1 MSWEGI
7 VTGAGV
13 VTVVEGD
20 DTTNSRGRY
29 LSLVFPILYTRV
41 GVVFEGLV
49 DATKAVGQS
58 LPLDDI
64 VLPGVAAAVDDMAGL
79 TELTRLPTLFGCMGL
94 QVDTALTR
102 TLVSREL
109 QTFVMVDEVGGLEK
123 LLVGM
128 MGVWS

>member
-7 VTGAGV
+7 VTGVGV
-13 VTVVEGD
+13 VTIVEGD
-20 DTTNSRGRY
+20 ETTNSRGRY
-29 LSLVFPILYTRV
+29 LSLVFPTLYTRV

-49 DATKAVGQS
+49 VAANAEGQS

-64 VLPGVAAAVDDMAGL
+64 VLPGVATAVDDIAGL
-79 TELTRLPTLFGCMGL
+79 TALTRLPTLFGCMGL
-94 QVDTALTR
+94 QLDTALTR
-102 TLVSREL
+102 TLVSRGL

-123 LLVGM
+123 LLVGI